1 MSVRVLLCCGVY
13 IHPTAKP
20 RSAQTEVQVCA
31 IGADVEPAIRKIR
44 FRKAKDNA
52 ALIRAP

>member
-1 MSVRVLLCCGVY
+1 MLCDVC
-13 IHPTAKP
+13 PTAKP

-52 ALIRAP
+52 ALIRAHLKRFS